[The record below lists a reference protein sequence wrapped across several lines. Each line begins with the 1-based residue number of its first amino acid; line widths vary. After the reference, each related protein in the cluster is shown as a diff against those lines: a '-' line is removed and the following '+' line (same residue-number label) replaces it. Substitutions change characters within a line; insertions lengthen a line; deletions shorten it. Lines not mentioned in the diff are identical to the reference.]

1 MLPVIIVLSS
11 VLIAMPPAES
21 LRPWCT
27 FGSADVSSTCCSC
40 RSAQVSVEDVSNK
53 SSMLM
58 RLLYVAAHMR
68 TWYGKWGYGFGRSAF
83 NHSREE
89 YDRAM
94 RAVHNAPLAG
104 LLRDLEVR
112 RDAVTGT

>member
-1 MLPVIIVLSS
+1 
-11 VLIAMPPAES
+11 
-21 LRPWCT
+21 
-27 FGSADVSSTCCSC
+27 
-40 RSAQVSVEDVSNK
+40 
-53 SSMLM
+53 MLM

-68 TWYGKWGYGFGRSAF
+68 TWYGKWGYGFGRAAF

-104 LLRDLEVR
+104 LLKDLEVSASKGSCAPTR
-112 RDAVTGT
+112 TPGSRSRVILE